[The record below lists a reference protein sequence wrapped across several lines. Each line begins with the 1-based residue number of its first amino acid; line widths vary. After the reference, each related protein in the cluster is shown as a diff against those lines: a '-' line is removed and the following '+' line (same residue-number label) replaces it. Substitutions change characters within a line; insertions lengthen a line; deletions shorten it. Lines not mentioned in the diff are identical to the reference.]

1 MYTSAPSHP
10 TTTVG
15 PLRSSLGYVRCLRAF
30 LALGDLELHRVAFL
44 QALVSLRGN
53 CAVVNKY
60 VRSIRAPNEPVPFCV
75 IEPLYG
81 SFQTI
86 HVPPAFRTSFI
97 GGPKDV
103 PTVKYRQ

>member
-1 MYTSAPSHP
+1 
-10 TTTVG
+10 VG
-15 PLRSSLGYVRCLRAF
+15 LLRSSLGYVRRLRAF

-81 SFQTI
+81 SFHTF
-86 HVPPAFRTSFI
+86 HVTPRFPHVLYWGAQGRAR
-97 GGPKDV
+97 
-103 PTVKYRQ
+103 VKYRQ